1 MFQNLTKFTTHR
13 KAGAWSTPF
22 YKALLFLFV
31 LFLPL
36 ANHDRFFILHP
47 KLFPSRMVLVGLI
60 LLNVPTFIKEFR
72 KKEFLQ
78 DKFLLVLLG
87 LFAVRAVSIVKSLN
101 LLESFFILGFFG
113 SAIALYVILKH
124 LARTDQKYFTFLFQL
139 YLAVVAVI
147 GLFGLLQYLL
157 ALIGVILPGVLKG
170 GNYFRIPATFYDAN
184 HLSPFIS
191 TGLFFFLG
199 LSFLAKDLK
208 QKCGLLVLGLILAI
222 VSVITFSRSGF
233 LGLGVGC
240 LTFGLLSLK
249 EGFGRKLLPLVT
261 VLVIFVGGMLYF
273 SDQTHYSLV
282 DRMFKSLVDPAEKS
296 TVAHYELLLGEWQLF
311 LDHPVLGVGYG
322 GFSEA
327 FRASEHSKGHTWID
341 PVKDIRLP
349 AHSIWLETLTETGVV
364 GFIPYLLFML
374 LVTQQFLNAL
384 FGAQERRDKVYLMAF
399 VSGFFALLSGGIFY
413 SYNLLFFWYFI
424 FAGLLFSQNGSLNN
438 HC

>member
-1 MFQNLTKFTTHR
+1 MKSTTLPR
-13 KAGAWSTPF
+13 
-22 YKALLFLFV
+22 ALFFLFV

-36 ANHDRFFILHP
+36 ANHDRFFILNP
-47 KLFPSRMVLVGLI
+47 KLFPSRAILVTLI
-60 LLNVPTFIKEFR
+60 IFNLSFLLNKF
-72 KKEFLQ
+72 KKKKFLQ
-78 DKFLLVLLG
+78 DKFLLALLS
-87 LFAVRAVSIVKSLN
+87 LFVVRAVSLVNSLN
-101 LLESFFILGFFG
+101 LPNSLFVLAFFG
-113 SAIALYVILKH
+113 SVIVLYVILKR
-124 LARTDQKYFTFLFQL
+124 LAETDQKYFTFLFQL
-139 YLAVVAVI
+139 YLVVVAVI

-199 LSFLAKDLK
+199 LSFLVKDFK
-208 QKCGLLVLGLILAI
+208 QKGGLLFLSLILAI
-222 VSVITFSRSGF
+222 VSVLTFSRSGF

-249 EGFGRKLLPLVT
+249 EGFGRRLLPLVA
-261 VLVIFVGGMLYF
+261 VLVISVGGLLYF
-273 SDQTHYSLV
+273 SHQTHYSLV
-282 DRMFKSLVDPAEKS
+282 DRMFKSLLDPAEKS
-296 TVAHYELLLGEWQLF
+296 TTAHYSLLLGEWQLF

-327 FRASEHSKGHTWID
+327 FRASEHSKGHTWVD

-349 AHSIWLETLTETGVV
+349 AHSIWLEVLTETGIT

-374 LVTQQFLNAL
+374 LVTQQFLHAL
-384 FGAQERRDKVYLMAF
+384 FRASAERDKVYLIAF
-399 VSGFFALLSGGIFY
+399 ASGFFALLSGGIFY

-424 FAGLLFSQNGSLNN
+424 FVGLLFSQNEPFNN